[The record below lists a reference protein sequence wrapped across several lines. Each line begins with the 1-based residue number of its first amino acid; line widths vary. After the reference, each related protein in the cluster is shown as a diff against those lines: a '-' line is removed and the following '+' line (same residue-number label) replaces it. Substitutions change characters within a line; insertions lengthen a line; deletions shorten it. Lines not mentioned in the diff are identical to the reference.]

1 MRKFLIQ
8 YWRLKYKIFFTR
20 YVWKNNKKIFVFL
33 LQMSEFIAKIYVKK
47 TSTNFIV
54 TLTDLFGKVLFTC
67 TSFSSLVQ
75 KREDKRRRLSFF
87 ALEDIIDKFIPYVF
101 LYDIT
106 KLILISRVRAKM
118 IFTTFFKKMIL
129 FGLKWYGGI
138 REFLNPHNG
147 VRGRKIRRR

>member
-1 MRKFLIQ
+1 
-8 YWRLKYKIFFTR
+8 
-20 YVWKNNKKIFVFL
+20 
-33 LQMSEFIAKIYVKK
+33 MSEFIAKIYVKK

-129 FGLKWYGGI
+129 FGLK
-138 REFLNPHNG
+138 
-147 VRGRKIRRR
+147 